1 MWFENIIINARNCF
15 FIVGFVFC
23 LICFS
28 QVFNMKNSATQIAV
42 SYFLA
47 GIILSAT
54 TLLLFY
60 NLTNETNRSET
71 FTFTVLLVIFQ
82 EFLLFGSL
90 TFASLF
96 ANKISTPV
104 PIMTGYFSTV
114 LIYNVTSVITIVLFE
129 FSKVFLNISPNI
141 YYTIA
146 IAEIGIWLSFV
157 VLLRLA
163 GIAYN
168 VSHLDSETK
177 YSGIQEMIS
186 TCGRLQGNIEL
197 HGWKFPELLNQL
209 ADRIRFSEGIRRDAT
224 LFNEVSNQLKTLEM
238 LTKTGGDDLMQK
250 KASIMVEELLI
261 LTKRRA

>member
-1 MWFENIIINARNCF
+1 MPNHLYLQSEFA
-15 FIVGFVFC
+15 FC
-23 LICFS
+23 KS
-28 QVFNMKNSATQIAV
+28 
-42 SYFLA
+42 
-47 GIILSAT
+47 
-54 TLLLFY
+54 
-60 NLTNETNRSET
+60 
-71 FTFTVLLVIFQ
+71 
-82 EFLLFGSL
+82 
-90 TFASLF
+90 
-96 ANKISTPV
+96 
-104 PIMTGYFSTV
+104 
-114 LIYNVTSVITIVLFE
+114 SVITIVLFE
-129 FSKVFLNISPNI
+129 FSKVFLNTSSNI

-224 LFNEVSNQLKTLEM
+224 LFNEVSNQLKILEI